1 MDNTPDTKTRILDA
15 AIDLIEANGERS
27 LRMRDVAA
35 AVGIAEPTIY
45 HYFPDRDSLVV
56 AAHARRYR
64 RELSVTVDPFL
75 PAVQTCESKEEFV
88 KILQSVYHHS
98 FEPGR
103 TSVRA
108 TRAEVV
114 GTSFRLEKLRTEV
127 SVAMM
132 ESLAPS
138 IEALKLA
145 QSRGWMRTDI
155 DPEAFAIFNL
165 SLISSCIFPEIQN
178 NPDLLAKWEE
188 LAISAITAVLSGPS

>member
-15 AIDLIEANGERS
+15 AIDLIEANGERA

-75 PAVQTCESKEEFV
+75 PAVQTCTSKEEFV

-114 GTSFRLEKLRTEV
+114 GTSFRLEKLRAEV

-132 ESLAPS
+132 ESLSPS

>member
-1 MDNTPDTKTRILDA
+1 MDNTPNTKTRILDA
-15 AIDLIEANGERS
+15 AIDLIEANGERA

-35 AVGIAEPTIY
+35 VVGIAEPTIY

-75 PAVQTCESKEEFV
+75 PAVQTCASKEEFV

-145 QSRGWMRTDI
+145 QSRGWLRTDI

-178 NPDLLAKWEE
+178 NPELLTKWQE
-188 LAISAITAVLSGPS
+188 LAISTVTTFICDPA

>member
-15 AIDLIEANGERS
+15 AIDLIEANGERA

-35 AVGIAEPTIY
+35 VVGIAEPTIY

-178 NPDLLAKWEE
+178 NHDLLAKWEE

>member
-1 MDNTPDTKTRILDA
+1 MENTPNTKTRILDA
-15 AIDLIEANGERS
+15 AIDLIEANGERA

-35 AVGIAEPTIY
+35 VVGIAEPTIY

-75 PAVQTCESKEEFV
+75 PAVQTCTSKEEFV

-114 GTSFRLEKLRTEV
+114 GASFRLEKLRAEV

-132 ESLAPS
+132 ESLSPT

-145 QSRGWMRTDI
+145 QSRGWLRTDI

-178 NPDLLAKWEE
+178 NPELLTKWQE
-188 LAISAITAVLSGPS
+188 LAISTVTAFLCNPA